1 MRTGF
6 LIIISLV
13 LGYLQG
19 VKMKRKKLNIRIQE
33 LENENAELFRQ
44 LENIKKRKRLS
55 QYSSKAFVKGDS
67 DKFEEELTEVFT
79 LTDEQKDLAIK
90 SFVFLENFSF
100 RNDEEIN
107 IKTISE
113 AINKILTKEEFEN
126 EVIQSYLGN
135 ITYTYLWWETAFAT
149 KTFFV
154 DEKYIDL
161 SRYYLSYKE
170 LHDSMA
176 YVLSE
181 F

>member
-19 VKMKRKKLNIRIQE
+19 LKKKRKKLNTRILE
-33 LENENAELFRQ
+33 LENENAELSRQ
-44 LENIKKRKRLS
+44 LESIKKRKRLN

-67 DKFEEELTEVFT
+67 DKFEEELTEVIT
-79 LTDEQKDLAIK
+79 LTDGQKDLAIK
-90 SFVFLENFSF
+90 SFVFLENFGF

-107 IKTISE
+107 IKIITE

-126 EVIQSYLGN
+126 EVVQSDLEKT
-135 ITYTYLWWETAFAT
+135 TYTYLWWEIAFAI

-161 SRYYLSYKE
+161 SCYYLSYKE